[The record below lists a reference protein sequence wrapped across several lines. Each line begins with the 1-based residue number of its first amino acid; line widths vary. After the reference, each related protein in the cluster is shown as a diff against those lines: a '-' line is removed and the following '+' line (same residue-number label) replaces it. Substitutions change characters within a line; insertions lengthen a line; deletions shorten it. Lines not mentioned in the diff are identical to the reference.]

1 MWACGIPRLGTS
13 LYASAMRNREGQ
25 KKSPSMI
32 ATSVV
37 VLALVVLSAC
47 GGGEAASSSTKNKRD
62 TNTSKKTQ
70 KSEKPKDLGCRFI
83 VASTKSRET
92 TPPLVTEFLTSAVA
106 ESAPCYDKI
115 TFTFDSGGGPDVPP
129 GYLVEYR
136 KKPYLEGVSSST
148 AGFSEA
154 KYALYVEMRPVSVED
169 RRFAGR
175 PRSTYKG
182 NLRLGLKGMQHTV
195 IVEWLS
201 KALPALSDR
210 EIGTNESTT
219 TLAPDPAFV
228 PVPNDPDYSRVVWL
242 IGVDKKRPFTVDAA
256 NNPPRISV
264 LVMR

>member
-1 MWACGIPRLGTS
+1 
-13 LYASAMRNREGQ
+13 MRNRAGQ

-32 ATSVV
+32 ATSLV
-37 VLALVVLSAC
+37 VLALVALSAC
-47 GGGEAASSSTKNKRD
+47 GGGGGSSSATKNERG
-62 TNTSKKTQ
+62 TNTSKKT
-70 KSEKPKDLGCRFI
+70 KESEKTKDLGCRFI
-83 VASTKSRET
+83 VASTRPRET
-92 TPPLVTEFLTSAVA
+92 TPPPVTEFLTTAVA

-115 TFTFDSGGGPDVPP
+115 TFTFDGGGGDDVPP

-136 KKPYLEGVSSST
+136 KKPYLEGAASST

-154 KYALYVEMRPVSVED
+154 KYVLYVEMRPVSVED

-182 NLRLGLKGMQHTV
+182 NLRLGLKGMKHTV

-201 KALPALSDR
+201 KASPELFDR
-210 EIGTNESTT
+210 GFGNDKSTT
-219 TLAPDPAFV
+219 TLVPDPAFV
-228 PVPNDPDYSRVVWL
+228 PAPNDPDYSRVVWL
-242 IGVDKKRPFTVDAA
+242 IGVDEKRPFTVDAA